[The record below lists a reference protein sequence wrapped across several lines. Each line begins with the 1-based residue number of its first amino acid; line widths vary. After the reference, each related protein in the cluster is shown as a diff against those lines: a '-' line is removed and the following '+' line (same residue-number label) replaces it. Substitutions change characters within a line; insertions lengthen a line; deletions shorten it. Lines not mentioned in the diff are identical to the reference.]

1 MTNREANGP
10 LNVPNFIDKV
20 KSDKLNDFIIMIA
33 EETEPHSLLN
43 VCKYILEHK
52 EEWQEVISDIQPF
65 LSQYDL
71 AYEDSK
77 NLNVEGE
84 NFVIHAIWYDID
96 SSDIEEYNLS
106 VFGARGGFFE
116 WQIKENQ
123 ARIREV
129 INNVKN
135 KW

>member
-1 MTNREANGP
+1 MANREANEP
-10 LNVPNFIDKV
+10 LTVPNFIDKV
-20 KSDKLNDFIIMIA
+20 KSDKLNNFIIMIA
-33 EETEPHSLLN
+33 EKTEPHSLLN

-77 NLNVEGE
+77 NLNVDGE
-84 NFVIHAIWYDID
+84 NFVINAIWYDID
-96 SSDIEEYNLS
+96 RSDIEEYNLS

-116 WQIKENQ
+116 
-123 ARIREV
+123 
-129 INNVKN
+129 
-135 KW
+135 